1 MLRRLTVVLLA
12 SLALFMGLA
21 ASPATAAPPVSN
33 TVIHEKNLVDTF
45 VDTVQCVGVPAPLYT
60 ITLTTNL
67 VLKETIFANGNVHA
81 TFTQTGSVSAVPLDD
96 PSLPSYTG
104 HVTIWGG
111 FNQNN
116 NTVNGTFTLNANLKG
131 SDGSKVSIH
140 EVDHFNV
147 RPDGT
152 INEFNRCH

>member
-12 SLALFMGLA
+12 GLALSMGLA
-21 ASPATAAPPVSN
+21 ASPATAAPPISN
-33 TVIHEKNLVDTF
+33 TVIHEKNLVETF
-45 VDTVQCVGVPAPLYT
+45 VDTLECVGVPAPLYT

-67 VLKETIFANGNVHA
+67 VEKETIFANGNVHA
-81 TFTQTGSVSAVPLDD
+81 TFTQTGKVVAVPLDD

-111 FNQNN
+111 FNQNAK
-116 NTVNGTFTLNANLKG
+116 TVGGTFTFNATANG
-131 SDGSKVSIH
+131 SDGSKVSVH
-140 EVDHFNV
+140 EVEHFNA

-152 INEFNRCH
+152 INEFSRCR